1 MDQRDFLTE
10 KTTGKRLFPYAK
22 DLWYRPEIEA
32 LGMTL
37 EIYDDTHT
45 YEFRFAF
52 EVNDKLE
59 QFLSMLEEV

>member
-1 MDQRDFLTE
+1 MDERDFLVG

-22 DLWYRPEIEA
+22 DLWYRPDIET

-45 YEFRFAF
+45 YQFKFAF

-59 QFLSMLEEV
+59 NFLSLLEEV